1 MTSYQKTLVG
11 AFLAGGFLLF
21 AVGLFWIGDRRQ
33 MFTRSI
39 TLYAEYR
46 NVSGLQNG
54 SVVHVGGIGAG
65 EVLEIEVPPGPEVK
79 FRVRFRVAER
89 FQPILRLDS
98 VATIQNQGLMGS
110 RFLRVDP
117 GSAAAR
123 QVVDGDTI
131 LTREPVEIGDLLEQA
146 GTTVQKVDA
155 VVDEVRG
162 GMNSVT
168 QSFLRVSEE
177 TTQLIDTVG
186 SDVGR
191 FTSTGNRIAGDVAIL
206 VEGVKEGR
214 GTVGKLMA
222 DESLYNRIRDA
233 ANDAEQTMSNVKQ
246 ATEDFQKIVADVQSK
261 NVAENF
267 SRTMENVRHIT
278 GQANDLLGSLQPSG
292 PDGQSLTTNLSET
305 LQNANDALS
314 DFAENAE
321 ALKRNWFFRGFFRD
335 RGFFDLDSISA
346 DQYRQGKFAPERPTL
361 REWLFETELFTTKPD
376 GTEIL
381 SGQGKKRLDVAMAKL
396 FPYST
401 NNPLIVEG
409 YATQGDPGDI
419 LLRSLDRA
427 AQVQTYLI
435 RRFGLKQNY
444 MGIMPL
450 GTVQTP
456 PADGAAWGGVS
467 LVLYL
472 PKGTTIP
479 PN

>member
-46 NVSGLQNG
+46 NVSGLENG

-65 EVLEIEVPPGPEVK
+65 EVLEIQVPPGPEVK

-146 GTTVQKVDA
+146 GTTVQKVDVA
-155 VVDEVRG
+155 FDEVRG
-162 GMNSVT
+162 GVNSAM
-168 QSFLRVSEE
+168 QSFLRLSEE
-177 TTQLIDTVG
+177 TTQFIDRVG
-186 SDVGR
+186 SDVDR
-191 FTSTGNRIAGDVAIL
+191 FTSTGNRIAGDVAAV

-214 GTVGKLMA
+214 GTVGKLLA
-222 DESLYNRIRDA
+222 DETIYNRLRDA
-233 ANDAEQTMSNVKQ
+233 VNEAGQTMNHINQ
-246 ATEDFQKIVADVQSK
+246 ATEDFQEIVADVRSK
-261 NVAENF
+261 NLPESF
-267 SRTMENVRHIT
+267 SQTAENVRQIT
-278 GQANDLLGSLQPSG
+278 GQANDLLASLRPSG
-292 PDGQSLTTNLSET
+292 PDGQSLTTNLRET

-335 RGFFDLDSISA
+335 RGFFDLGSISV
-346 DQYRQGKFAPERPTL
+346 DEYRQGKFAPERPAL
-361 REWLFETELFTTKPD
+361 REWLFEGELFTARPD
-376 GTEIL
+376 GTEVL
-381 SGQGKKRLDVAMAKL
+381 SEEGKKRLDAAMANL
-396 FPYST
+396 FPHSA
-401 NNPLIVEG
+401 NNPLVVEG
-409 YATQGDPGDI
+409 YASQGDSGEI

-427 AQVQTYLI
+427 TQVQAYLI
-435 RRFGLKQNY
+435 RRFSLKPNY
-444 MGIMPL
+444 LGIVPL
-450 GTVQTP
+450 GTVRTP
-456 PADGAAWGGVS
+456 APGGSAWGGVS

-472 PKGTTIP
+472 PKGTKIA